1 MHKADLTPQDMGKMK
16 ALLSQDNAVEFMS
29 SEESEGEGMETGP
42 AQRHI
47 KPLRWERS
55 KLRNL
60 KAALDATYQAQM
72 NRRQKR
78 TAEKDG
84 SKGCQISRA
93 KSVRQANPKELSFLG
108 RTGTRK
114 LRYMYLELIIIWLS
128 QTRTRKYQIREFDLF
143 KSI

>member
-29 SEESEGEGMETGP
+29 SEESEGEGMKTGP

-47 KPLRWERS
+47 KPLRWECS

-78 TAEKDG
+78 TA
-84 SKGCQISRA
+84 A
-93 KSVRQANPKELSFLG
+93 KVVRLAGQNLSDRPIPKNNYCPSWAG
-108 RTGTRK
+108 R
-114 LRYMYLELIIIWLS
+114 EPES
-128 QTRTRKYQIREFDLF
+128 
-143 KSI
+143 